1 MLSNAERAL
10 KITLL
15 WACAMSFCGLPA
27 LTQAAPLAYVV
38 NRQDSNVSV
47 VDVARNSLVSTIPAG
62 MASPHRITISQDDRR
77 AYLSSIWST
86 TITVLDLDK
95 RSLLTRI
102 PLNATSND
110 VALHPHRPLAYA
122 DTNTPAGAMI
132 AVIDTS
138 THEVL
143 RSFPSGA
150 QKTQGIALSP
160 DGERLYSLEPQNDL
174 GSARVTVID
183 PLSSAVLAHISVA
196 AEPAAIKVHPSGGF
210 VYVLHAGS
218 HDSHGSVTVI
228 DTRTHT
234 VSASVS
240 VGRSPTDMAFH
251 PAGTQAY
258 VINQGD
264 NTVAVMD
271 TRKHSIAAWIAL
283 GSAPQQVAFNPRGTY
298 AYVSNQEGNTMSII
312 DTLTQQ
318 LLETVPVGSSPW
330 GIAVADNAP
339 SPAQAAL
346 RMASV
351 QAEHAS
357 PSGAAD
363 TAASQQALLTPGSS
377 KRSGVVQSVPVSGV
391 WAGLLLVVSGI
402 AALHHLG
409 RKLQG

>member
-1 MLSNAERAL
+1 MFTNAERAL

-15 WACAMSFCGLPA
+15 WACTMA
-27 LTQAAPLAYVV
+27 LCCLAALAQAAPLAYVV

-47 VDVARNSLVSTIPAG
+47 VDVAHNRVVSTIPAG
-62 MASPHRITISQDDRR
+62 MASPHRITISQDGRR

-86 TITVLDLDK
+86 TLTVLDLDK

-102 PLNATSND
+102 SLNATSNG

-122 DTNTPAGAMI
+122 DTNTPGGAMI

-138 THEVL
+138 TQQVL
-143 RSFPSGA
+143 RSFASGA
-150 QKTQGIALSP
+150 QKTQGLALSP
-160 DGERLYSLEPQNDL
+160 DGERLYSLEPQNDP

-183 PLSSAVLAHISVA
+183 PLNSAVLDHIRIG
-196 AEPAAIKVHPSGGF
+196 AEPTAIKVHPSGGF
-210 VYVLHAGS
+210 VYVLHA
-218 HDSHGSVTVI
+218 DSHGNQGSVTVI

-234 VSASVS
+234 VSASVA
-240 VGRSPTDMAFH
+240 VGRSPSDLAFH
-251 PAGTQAY
+251 PAGSQAY

-264 NTVAVMD
+264 STVAVMD
-271 TRKHSIAAWIAL
+271 TRKHAVAAWIAL
-283 GSAPQQVAFNPRGTY
+283 GSAPQQVAFNPLGTH
-298 AYVSNQEGNTMSII
+298 AYVSNQGGNTMSVI
-312 DTLTQQ
+312 DTATQQ

-330 GIAVADNAP
+330 GIGVADNAP
-339 SPAQAAL
+339 SPALAAL
-346 RMASV
+346 RVAAA

-363 TAASQQALLTPGSS
+363 TASQQALHTLGSS

-402 AALHHLG
+402 ATLHHLG
-409 RKLQG
+409 RKLLD